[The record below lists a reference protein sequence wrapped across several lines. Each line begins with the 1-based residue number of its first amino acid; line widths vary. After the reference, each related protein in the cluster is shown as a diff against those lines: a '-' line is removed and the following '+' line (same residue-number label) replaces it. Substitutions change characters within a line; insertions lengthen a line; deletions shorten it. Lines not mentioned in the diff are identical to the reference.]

1 MKYHRILIILSITF
15 MLFAFAVP
23 KAAIEWEF
31 TEYNFGKIKKDKP
44 VVIDFI
50 FKNPGMIP
58 LVVQDVKSSCGCT
71 VPDYPK
77 QPIPPGGSGKIT
89 VTYDA
94 KDSGYFS
101 KTITVSTNT
110 EQNTNLL
117 YIKGEVN

>member
-1 MKYHRILIILSITF
+1 MKVTTQILFSISIFT
-15 MLFAFAVP
+15 LLAFSAP

-31 TEYNFGKIKKDKP
+31 TEYDFGKIEKSKP
-44 VVIDFI
+44 VTIDFV

-58 LVVQDVKSSCGCT
+58 LIIQDVKTSCGCT
-71 VPDYPK
+71 VPEYPK
-77 QPIPPGGSGKIT
+77 QPIAPGSSGKIT

-101 KTITVSTNT
+101 KTITVITNT

-117 YIKGEVN
+117 YIKGEVK